1 MTYRNKVAV
10 VYLLGFFLD
19 LINLFIASVAFPAMS
34 VDLHTSISALAWVSN
49 GYIAGLT
56 LIVPFSAFLS
66 RYLGARRL
74 IMFSL
79 ILFSAAAAAAAAAGF
94 ADSLHSLV
102 FWRIVQGA
110 GGGLLIPVGQALTWQ
125 QFKPHERA
133 GVSSVV
139 MMVALLAPACSP
151 AIGGLLVEMYGW
163 RWIFFATLPVA
174 VITLLLAY
182 RWLNADST
190 IMASARLLHLPLLTD
205 RLLRFAMI
213 VYQCVPGMFIG
224 INVVG
229 MFYLQNVAQ
238 LSPVATGSLMLPWS
252 IASFVAIMLTG
263 RYFNRLGPRPLIIVG
278 CLLQAAGILLLT
290 NVTPATSHRVL
301 MIIFALMGAGGS
313 LCSSTAQS
321 GAFLTI
327 ARQDMPD
334 ASALWN
340 LNRQL
345 SFFIGATLLTLL
357 LNALQRVMSLD
368 VAYRWT
374 FITAAG
380 ITLLPLIYAVCLNN
394 RKALLCL
401 KKERP

>member
-1 MTYRNKVAV
+1 MTYRSKVAV

-74 IMFSL
+74 IIFSL
-79 ILFSAAAAAAAAAGF
+79 ILFSVAAAAAGF

-151 AIGGLLVEMYGW
+151 AIGGLLVETCGW

-174 VITLLLAY
+174 GSHLIARLSLVERRVDDNGVSKIAPSAAVDGQAAAFCHDRLSVRTGYVHWYQRGRDVLSTERRAAIACGGGVADDPLVDRFICRHYAYRTLLQSA
-182 RWLNADST
+182 WA
-190 IMASARLLHLPLLTD
+190 ASADYRRL
-205 RLLRFAMI
+205 
-213 VYQCVPGMFIG
+213 
-224 INVVG
+224 
-229 MFYLQNVAQ
+229 
-238 LSPVATGSLMLPWS
+238 SSS
-252 IASFVAIMLTG
+252 G
-263 RYFNRLGPRPLIIVG
+263 RRDTAFN
-278 CLLQAAGILLLT
+278 
-290 NVTPATSHRVL
+290 
-301 MIIFALMGAGGS
+301 
-313 LCSSTAQS
+313 
-321 GAFLTI
+321 
-327 ARQDMPD
+327 
-334 ASALWN
+334 
-340 LNRQL
+340 
-345 SFFIGATLLTLL
+345 
-357 LNALQRVMSLD
+357 
-368 VAYRWT
+368 
-374 FITAAG
+374 
-380 ITLLPLIYAVCLNN
+380 
-394 RKALLCL
+394 
-401 KKERP
+401 

>member
-1 MTYRNKVAV
+1 MAV

-74 IMFSL
+74 IIFSL
-79 ILFSAAAAAAAAAGF
+79 ILFSVAAAAAGF

-151 AIGGLLVEMYGW
+151 AIGGLLVETCGW

-174 VITLLLAY
+174 VLTLLLAY
-182 RWLNADST
+182 RWLNVAST
-190 IMASARLLHLPLLTD
+190 TMASARLLHLPLLTD

-213 VYQCVPGMFIG
+213 VYLCVPGMFIG
-224 INVVG
+224 ISVVG
-229 MFYLQNVAQ
+229 MFLSTERRAAIACGGGVADD
-238 LSPVATGSLMLPWS
+238 
-252 IASFVAIMLTG
+252 
-263 RYFNRLGPRPLIIVG
+263 PLVDRFI
-278 CLLQAAGILLLT
+278 CRHYAYRTLLQSAWA
-290 NVTPATSHRVL
+290 
-301 MIIFALMGAGGS
+301 
-313 LCSSTAQS
+313 
-321 GAFLTI
+321 
-327 ARQDMPD
+327 
-334 ASALWN
+334 ASADY
-340 LNRQL
+340 RRL
-345 SFFIGATLLTLL
+345 SSSG
-357 LNALQRVMSLD
+357 RRD
-368 VAYRWT
+368 
-374 FITAAG
+374 TAF
-380 ITLLPLIYAVCLNN
+380 N
-394 RKALLCL
+394 
-401 KKERP
+401 

>member
-1 MTYRNKVAV
+1 MTYRSKVAV

-79 ILFSAAAAAAAAAGF
+79 ILFSVAAVAAGF

-151 AIGGLLVEMYGW
+151 AIGGLLVETCGW

-174 VITLLLAY
+174 VLTLLLAY
-182 RWLNADST
+182 RWLNVAST
-190 IMASARLLHLPLLTD
+190 TMASARLLHLPLLTD

-213 VYQCVPGMFIG
+213 VYLCVPGMFIG
-224 INVVG
+224 ISVVG
-229 MFYLQNVAQ
+229 MFYLQKRRAAIACGGGVAD
-238 LSPVATGSLMLPWS
+238 A
-252 IASFVAIMLTG
+252 
-263 RYFNRLGPRPLIIVG
+263 PLVDRFI
-278 CLLQAAGILLLT
+278 CRHYAYRTLLQSAWA
-290 NVTPATSHRVL
+290 
-301 MIIFALMGAGGS
+301 
-313 LCSSTAQS
+313 
-321 GAFLTI
+321 
-327 ARQDMPD
+327 
-334 ASALWN
+334 ASADY
-340 LNRQL
+340 RRL
-345 SFFIGATLLTLL
+345 SSSGRRDIVF
-357 LNALQRVMSLD
+357 N
-368 VAYRWT
+368 
-374 FITAAG
+374 
-380 ITLLPLIYAVCLNN
+380 
-394 RKALLCL
+394 
-401 KKERP
+401 

>member
-1 MTYRNKVAV
+1 MTYRSKVAV

-74 IMFSL
+74 IIFSL
-79 ILFSAAAAAAAAAGF
+79 ILFSVAAVAAGF

-125 QFKPHERA
+125 QFEPHERA

-151 AIGGLLVEMYGW
+151 AIGGLLVETCGW

-174 VITLLLAY
+174 VLTLLLAY
-182 RWLNADST
+182 CWLNAAST
-190 IMASARLLHLPLLTD
+190 TMASARLLHLPLLTD

-213 VYQCVPGMFIG
+213 VYLCVPGMFIG
-224 INVVG
+224 ISVVG

-238 LSPVATGSLMLPWS
+238 LSPAAAGSLMLPLVDRF
-252 IASFVAIMLTG
+252 ICRHYAYRT
-263 RYFNRLGPRPLIIVG
+263 
-278 CLLQAAGILLLT
+278 LLQSAWA
-290 NVTPATSHRVL
+290 
-301 MIIFALMGAGGS
+301 
-313 LCSSTAQS
+313 
-321 GAFLTI
+321 
-327 ARQDMPD
+327 
-334 ASALWN
+334 ASADY
-340 LNRQL
+340 RRL
-345 SFFIGATLLTLL
+345 SSSG
-357 LNALQRVMSLD
+357 RRD
-368 VAYRWT
+368 
-374 FITAAG
+374 TAF
-380 ITLLPLIYAVCLNN
+380 N
-394 RKALLCL
+394 
-401 KKERP
+401 

>member
-1 MTYRNKVAV
+1 MTYRSKVAV

-56 LIVPFSAFLS
+56 LIIPFSAFLS

-74 IMFSL
+74 IIFSL
-79 ILFSAAAAAAAAAGF
+79 ILFSVAAAAAGF

-102 FWRIVQGA
+102 FWRIVQGV

-151 AIGGLLVEMYGW
+151 A
-163 RWIFFATLPVA
+163 AA
-174 VITLLLAY
+174 
-182 RWLNADST
+182 
-190 IMASARLLHLPLLTD
+190 
-205 RLLRFAMI
+205 
-213 VYQCVPGMFIG
+213 
-224 INVVG
+224 
-229 MFYLQNVAQ
+229 
-238 LSPVATGSLMLPWS
+238 GSLMLPWS
-252 IASFVAIMLTG
+252 IASFVAIMFTG

-301 MIIFALMGAGGS
+301 MMIFALMGAGGS

-327 ARQDMPD
+327 ARRDMPD

-345 SFFIGATLLTLL
+345 SFFLGATLLTLL
-357 LNALQRVMSLD
+357 LNALQRVMSLE

-374 FITAAG
+374 FIAAAG

-394 RKALLCL
+394 RQALLCL
-401 KKERP
+401 KKERS

>member
-56 LIVPFSAFLS
+56 LIIPFSAFLS

-74 IMFSL
+74 ITFSL
-79 ILFSAAAAAAAAAGF
+79 ILFSVAAAAAGF
-94 ADSLHSLV
+94 ADSLSGLV

-133 GVSSVV
+133 KVSSAV
-139 MMVALLAPACSP
+139 MTVALLAPACSP
-151 AIGGLLVEMYGW
+151 AVGGLLVETCGW

-174 VITLLLAY
+174 VTTLLLAY
-182 RWLNADST
+182 RWLNADSAT
-190 IMASARLLHLPLLTD
+190 TASARWLHLPLLAD

-213 VYQCVPGMFIG
+213 VYLCVPGMFMG
-224 INVVG
+224 ISVVG

-238 LSPVATGSLMLPWS
+238 LSPAAAGALMLPWS
-252 IASFVAIMLTG
+252 IASFISIMFTG

-278 CLLQAAGILLLT
+278 CLFQATGILLLT
-290 NVTPATSHRVL
+290 YVSPATSHPVL
-301 MIIFALMGAGGS
+301 TVIFALMGAGGS

-340 LNRQL
+340 LNRQC

-357 LNALQRVMSLD
+357 LNTLQRALSVEA
-368 VAYRWT
+368 AYRWT
-374 FITAAG
+374 FIAAAG
-380 ITLLPLIYAVCLNN
+380 ITLLPLFYAVCLNN
-394 RKALLCL
+394 KKALLRL
-401 KKERP
+401 KKEKHESI

>member
-1 MTYRNKVAV
+1 MTYRSKVAV

-74 IMFSL
+74 IIFSL
-79 ILFSAAAAAAAAAGF
+79 ILFSVAAAAAGF

-151 AIGGLLVEMYGW
+151 A
-163 RWIFFATLPVA
+163 AA
-174 VITLLLAY
+174 
-182 RWLNADST
+182 
-190 IMASARLLHLPLLTD
+190 
-205 RLLRFAMI
+205 
-213 VYQCVPGMFIG
+213 
-224 INVVG
+224 
-229 MFYLQNVAQ
+229 
-238 LSPVATGSLMLPWS
+238 GSLMIPWS

-301 MIIFALMGAGGS
+301 MMIFALMGAGGS

-327 ARQDMPD
+327 ARRDMPD

-340 LNRQL
+340 LNRQI
-345 SFFIGATLLTLL
+345 SFFLGATLLTLL
-357 LNALQRVMSLD
+357 LNALQRVMSLE

-374 FITAAG
+374 FIAAAG

-394 RKALLCL
+394 RQALLCL
-401 KKERP
+401 KKERS

>member
-1 MTYRNKVAV
+1 MTYRSKVAV

-74 IMFSL
+74 IIFSL
-79 ILFSAAAAAAAAAGF
+79 ILFSVAAAAAGF

-110 GGGLLIPVGQALTWQ
+110 GGGLLIPVGQALIWQ

-151 AIGGLLVEMYGW
+151 AIGGLLVETCGW

-174 VITLLLAY
+174 VLTLLLAY
-182 RWLNADST
+182 RWLNAAST
-190 IMASARLLHLPLLTD
+190 TMASARLLHLPLLTD

-213 VYQCVPGMFIG
+213 VYLCVPGMFIG
-224 INVVG
+224 ISVVG
-229 MFYLQNVAQ
+229 MFLSTERRAAIACGGGVAD
-238 LSPVATGSLMLPWS
+238 ASLVDRF
-252 IASFVAIMLTG
+252 ICRHYAYRT
-263 RYFNRLGPRPLIIVG
+263 
-278 CLLQAAGILLLT
+278 LLQSAWA
-290 NVTPATSHRVL
+290 
-301 MIIFALMGAGGS
+301 
-313 LCSSTAQS
+313 
-321 GAFLTI
+321 
-327 ARQDMPD
+327 
-334 ASALWN
+334 ASADY
-340 LNRQL
+340 RRL
-345 SFFIGATLLTLL
+345 SSSG
-357 LNALQRVMSLD
+357 RRD
-368 VAYRWT
+368 
-374 FITAAG
+374 TAF
-380 ITLLPLIYAVCLNN
+380 N
-394 RKALLCL
+394 
-401 KKERP
+401 

>member
-1 MTYRNKVAV
+1 MTYRSKVAV

-74 IMFSL
+74 IIFSL
-79 ILFSAAAAAAAAAGF
+79 ILFSVAAAAAGF

-110 GGGLLIPVGQALTWQ
+110 GGGLLIPVGQALTRQ
-125 QFKPHERA
+125 QFEPHERA

-151 AIGGLLVEMYGW
+151 AIGGLLVETCGW

-174 VITLLLAY
+174 VLTLLLAY
-182 RWLNADST
+182 CWLNAAST
-190 IMASARLLHLPLLTD
+190 TMASARLLHLPLLTD

-213 VYQCVPGMFIG
+213 VYLCVPGMFIG
-224 INVVG
+224 ISVVG

-238 LSPVATGSLMLPWS
+238 LSPAAAGSLMIPVDRFICRHYAYW
-252 IASFVAIMLTG
+252 T
-263 RYFNRLGPRPLIIVG
+263 
-278 CLLQAAGILLLT
+278 LLQSAWA
-290 NVTPATSHRVL
+290 
-301 MIIFALMGAGGS
+301 
-313 LCSSTAQS
+313 
-321 GAFLTI
+321 
-327 ARQDMPD
+327 
-334 ASALWN
+334 ASADY
-340 LNRQL
+340 RRL
-345 SFFIGATLLTLL
+345 SSSG
-357 LNALQRVMSLD
+357 RRD
-368 VAYRWT
+368 
-374 FITAAG
+374 TAF
-380 ITLLPLIYAVCLNN
+380 N
-394 RKALLCL
+394 
-401 KKERP
+401 

>member
-1 MTYRNKVAV
+1 MTYRSKVAV

-56 LIVPFSAFLS
+56 LIVPFSAFFS

-79 ILFSAAAAAAAAAGF
+79 ILFSVAAAAAGF
-94 ADSLHSLV
+94 ADSLYSLI

-151 AIGGLLVEMYGW
+151 AIGGLLVETCGW

-182 RWLNADST
+182 LWLNADST
-190 IMASARLLHLPLLTD
+190 TVASARLLHLPLLAD

-224 INVVG
+224 ISVVG

-238 LSPVATGSLMLPWS
+238 LSPAAAGSLMLPWS

-263 RYFNRLGPRPLIIVG
+263 RYFNWLGPRPLIIVG

-290 NVTPATSHRVL
+290 HVTPATSHRVL
-301 MIIFALMGAGGS
+301 MVIFALMGAGGS

-321 GAFLTI
+321 SAFLTI
-327 ARQDMPD
+327 ARQEMPD

-345 SFFIGATLLTLL
+345 SFFYWRDAVDD
-357 LNALQRVMSLD
+357 AVKCAPARS
-368 VAYRWT
+368 VA
-374 FITAAG
+374 
-380 ITLLPLIYAVCLNN
+380 
-394 RKALLCL
+394 
-401 KKERP
+401 

>member
-1 MTYRNKVAV
+1 MTYRSKVAV

-74 IMFSL
+74 IIFSL
-79 ILFSAAAAAAAAAGF
+79 ILFSVAAAAAGF

-102 FWRIVQGA
+102 FWRIVQGV

-151 AIGGLLVEMYGW
+151 AIGGLLVETCGW

-174 VITLLLAY
+174 VLTLLLAY
-182 RWLNADST
+182 CWLNVAST
-190 IMASARLLHLPLLTD
+190 TMASARLLHLPLLTD

-213 VYQCVPGMFIG
+213 VYLCVPGMFIG
-224 INVVG
+224 ISVVG

-238 LSPVATGSLMLPWS
+238 LSPAAAGSLMLPWS
-252 IASFVAIMLTG
+252 IASFVAIMFTG
-263 RYFNRLGPRPLIIVG
+263 RYFNRLGPRPLII
-278 CLLQAAGILLLT
+278 
-290 NVTPATSHRVL
+290 
-301 MIIFALMGAGGS
+301 GS
-313 LCSSTAQS
+313 LDPCYSCTDRM
-321 GAFLTI
+321 T
-327 ARQDMPD
+327 
-334 ASALWN
+334 
-340 LNRQL
+340 
-345 SFFIGATLLTLL
+345 
-357 LNALQRVMSLD
+357 VVD
-368 VAYRWT
+368 VRKKKSKVVPYKELERYS
-374 FITAAG
+374 IERKNS
-380 ITLLPLIYAVCLNN
+380 PL
-394 RKALLCL
+394 K
-401 KKERP
+401 

>member
-1 MTYRNKVAV
+1 MTYRSKVAV

-34 VDLHTSISALAWVSN
+34 VELHTSISALAWVSN

-74 IMFSL
+74 IIFSL
-79 ILFSAAAAAAAAAGF
+79 ILFSVAAAAAGF

-125 QFKPHERA
+125 QFEPHERA

-151 AIGGLLVEMYGW
+151 AIGGLLVETCGW

-174 VITLLLAY
+174 VLTLLLAY
-182 RWLNADST
+182 RWLNAAST
-190 IMASARLLHLPLLTD
+190 TMASARLLHLPLLTD

-213 VYQCVPGMFIG
+213 VYLCVPGMFIG
-224 INVVG
+224 ISVVG

-238 LSPVATGSLMLPWS
+238 LSPAAAGSLMIPWS

-263 RYFNRLGPRPLIIVG
+263 RYF
-278 CLLQAAGILLLT
+278 
-290 NVTPATSHRVL
+290 
-301 MIIFALMGAGGS
+301 
-313 LCSSTAQS
+313 QS
-321 GAFLTI
+321 AW
-327 ARQDMPD
+327 A
-334 ASALWN
+334 ASADY
-340 LNRQL
+340 RRL
-345 SFFIGATLLTLL
+345 SSSG
-357 LNALQRVMSLD
+357 RRD
-368 VAYRWT
+368 
-374 FITAAG
+374 TAF
-380 ITLLPLIYAVCLNN
+380 N
-394 RKALLCL
+394 
-401 KKERP
+401 

>member
-1 MTYRNKVAV
+1 MTYRSKVAV

-79 ILFSAAAAAAAAAGF
+79 ILFSVAAAAAGF

-151 AIGGLLVEMYGW
+151 AIGGLLVETCGW

-174 VITLLLAY
+174 VLTLLLAY
-182 RWLNADST
+182 RWLNVAST
-190 IMASARLLHLPLLTD
+190 TMASARLLYLPLLTD

-213 VYQCVPGMFIG
+213 VYLCVPGMFIG
-224 INVVG
+224 ISVVG

-238 LSPVATGSLMLPWS
+238 LSPAAAGSLMLPWS

-263 RYFNRLGPRPLIIVG
+263 CYFNRLGPRPLIIVG
-278 CLLQAAGILLLT
+278 CLL
-290 NVTPATSHRVL
+290 
-301 MIIFALMGAGGS
+301 MMIFALMGAGGS

-327 ARQDMPD
+327 ARRDMPD

-357 LNALQRVMSLD
+357 LNVLQRVMSLE

-374 FITAAG
+374 FIAAAG

-394 RKALLCL
+394 RKALLYL